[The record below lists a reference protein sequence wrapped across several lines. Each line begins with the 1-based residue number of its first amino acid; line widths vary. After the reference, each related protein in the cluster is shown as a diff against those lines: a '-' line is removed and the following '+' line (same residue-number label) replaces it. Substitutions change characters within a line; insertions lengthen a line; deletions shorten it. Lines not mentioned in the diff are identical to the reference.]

1 MKTALQQ
8 YLSESIQFHARFCT
22 APRSVVNS
30 RSAVQVTNENRRTA
44 RHRAVFSNALS
55 LVHSIRTELQFV
67 NFSVNWNTYV
77 LTIRGKNGN
86 GKRKTDGEIKIFK
99 KKRQQENWA
108 TGKIGNKNKGVEK
121 QGNTKLMYEITATE
135 KTATGQMG
143 NGKLGSG
150 KIQFGVALFSYPLLI
165 FRCRFFR
172 LPISGCCFSRCRFF
186 SCN

>member
-1 MKTALQQ
+1 
-8 YLSESIQFHARFCT
+8 
-22 APRSVVNS
+22 
-30 RSAVQVTNENRRTA
+30 
-44 RHRAVFSNALS
+44 
-55 LVHSIRTELQFV
+55 
-67 NFSVNWNTYV
+67 

-99 KKRQQENWA
+99 NNGNRKTGQPEKSA
-108 TGKIGNKNKGVEK
+108 TKNKGVEK

-186 SCN
+186 SVATRRALTVLVSL

>member
-1 MKTALQQ
+1 
-8 YLSESIQFHARFCT
+8 
-22 APRSVVNS
+22 
-30 RSAVQVTNENRRTA
+30 
-44 RHRAVFSNALS
+44 
-55 LVHSIRTELQFV
+55 
-67 NFSVNWNTYV
+67 

-99 KKRQQENWA
+99 KTA
-108 TGKIGNKNKGVEK
+108 TGKLGNRKNRQKNKGVEN

-186 SCN
+186 QLQLDEH